1 MTMQDRQIAERDRQ
15 TQVYE
20 RAMAQREAAQ
30 RKRMASGHAIMAGV
44 YALYP
49 ASQGKGAMK
58 RVVAWAQVGCVAFAG
73 FAPNYLVW
81 RLLLSG

>member
-1 MTMQDRQIAERDRQ
+1 M
-15 TQVYE
+15 
-20 RAMAQREAAQ
+20 
-30 RKRMASGHAIMAGV
+30 G
-44 YALYP
+44 
-49 ASQGKGAMK
+49 